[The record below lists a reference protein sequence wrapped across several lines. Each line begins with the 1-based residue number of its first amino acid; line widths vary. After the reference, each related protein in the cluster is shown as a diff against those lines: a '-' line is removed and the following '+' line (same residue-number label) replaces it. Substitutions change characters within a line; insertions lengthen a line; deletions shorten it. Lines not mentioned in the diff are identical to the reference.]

1 VVRVKAE
8 PDLGGDVAAV
18 LSDTIG
24 AMRRSGIREMMDL
37 ADARA
42 DVLHLEIGEPDFPT
56 PPHVIEA
63 AAASMRAG
71 QVKYT
76 LSRGLGP
83 LREAIVGKLREQNS
97 IAASLDQVVV
107 TTGGTTAVLE
117 AMLVLLRPGDGVLFP
132 DPGWPAFE
140 MVVTLLRGRPLRY
153 RLRPDADYE
162 PDLEQLER
170 LARDARVLVVNT
182 PSNPTGAVLGVETTK
197 RLLEIAERHRL
208 VVISDEVYE
217 DIVFDGRHTS
227 LASLGAEVPVIS
239 VFSFSKGYAMTGWR
253 IGYLAAPAPVAEAIV
268 KAQEAVV
275 ACPAFVAQHAALAA
289 LSGPQGCIDEMREEY
304 RARRDLA
311 VDILRAEG
319 LLLTRPRGTFYV
331 MADIS
336 RSGIDSYAFARR
348 LLVERGVAVAPGGA
362 FGDEAADAVRLS
374 LASPEAVIVD
384 GIRRIG
390 AAIREWEPEVP
401 AVTRK
406 Q

>member
-1 VVRVKAE
+1 MVGVNAE
-8 PDLGGDVAAV
+8 PDIGGDVASV

-97 IAASLDQVVV
+97 IAASLDEVVV

-132 DPGWPAFE
+132 NPGWPSVE
-140 MVVTLLRGRPLRY
+140 MAVTLLRGRPLGY

-162 PDLEQLER
+162 PDLAQLEQ

-253 IGYLAAPAPVAEAIV
+253 IGYLAAPASIAEAIV

-289 LSGPQGCIDEMREEY
+289 LSGPQSCIDEMREEY
-304 RARRDLA
+304 RGRRDLA
-311 VDILRAEG
+311 VDLLRAEG
-319 LLLTRPRGTFYV
+319 LLLTRPRGTFYI

-348 LLVERGVAVAPGGA
+348 LLVERGVAVAPGAA

-374 LASPEAVIVD
+374 LASPEAVIVE

-390 AAIREWEPEVP
+390 AAVREWEPEVP
-401 AVTRK
+401 SVTRPE
-406 Q
+406 